1 MTSSTSPQRSHPSAT
16 TILRNFLNQFLYE
29 LENDEP
35 IQGSDAVDAIRDLY
49 EQVQRHN
56 TIHRR
61 PAARSTTRRTAF
73 KRSHPA

>member
-1 MTSSTSPQRSHPSAT
+1 MTSLAPPRRSLPTAT

-49 EQVQRHN
+49 EQVQRHK
-56 TIHRR
+56 TIHRQQ
-61 PAARSTTRRTAF
+61 ANRSTTRPTAL
-73 KRSHPA
+73 KQRHLA